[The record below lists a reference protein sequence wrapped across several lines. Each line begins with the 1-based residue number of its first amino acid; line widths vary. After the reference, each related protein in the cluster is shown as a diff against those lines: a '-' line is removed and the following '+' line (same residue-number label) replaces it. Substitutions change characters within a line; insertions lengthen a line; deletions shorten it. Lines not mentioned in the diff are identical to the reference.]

1 MQPPPR
7 LLAESRYPTSH
18 WAHRGLGRWMTATT
32 REPGDLPRSDATNR
46 RWDGKETRMTT
57 LIKSGLRVD
66 ADARAILATVILG
79 AALIW
84 TAGFANS
91 AALHGAAH
99 DSRHAIAFPCD

>member
-1 MQPPPR
+1 
-7 LLAESRYPTSH
+7 
-18 WAHRGLGRWMTATT
+18 
-32 REPGDLPRSDATNR
+32 
-46 RWDGKETRMTT
+46 MTT